1 MTICMIL
8 SYKSREVFS
17 AKGEKKS
24 LARSQRKLAE
34 WESKLIA
41 PSRPLSHP
49 QRASTS
55 FTTISPLTTDW
66 LLRALRILWRIP
78 RSVLHTP
85 SFHRIPLKDVRQC
98 TENWLYSKNLGHLL
112 GYWKLKKKVRMFC
125 KERFPCAKSKWC
137 PVCLPYGIFNQTYQY
152 MSPWWPGLMY
162 LHP

>member
-1 MTICMIL
+1 MTICMIP

-55 FTTISPLTTDW
+55 FTTISPLTIDW

-112 GYWKLKKKVRMFC
+112 GYWKLKKKKTGC
-125 KERFPCAKSKWC
+125 SAKRGS
-137 PVCLPYGIFNQTYQY
+137 PVLRVNDAQYACLMVFSTRLISICHHGDQ
-152 MSPWWPGLMY
+152 G
-162 LHP
+162 